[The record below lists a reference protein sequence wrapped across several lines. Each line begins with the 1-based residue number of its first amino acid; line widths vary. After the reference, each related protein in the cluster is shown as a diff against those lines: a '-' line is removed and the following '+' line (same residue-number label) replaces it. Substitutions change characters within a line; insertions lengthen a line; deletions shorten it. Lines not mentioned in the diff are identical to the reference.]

1 MKIVGMVLLF
11 LIWTGL
17 PQILLFPRFIHSM
30 WDKPIGKIYFTIWI
44 LSFAIV
50 VYILFNSPEYWLE
63 CGKCRLELA
72 RIIFALLLPNFVM
85 AFWILQ
91 IWLSSIS
98 RKIRTYKYVSLS
110 LFSWLIFITY
120 FAFITSGFYLSQI

>member
-1 MKIVGMVLLF
+1 MKIVSMFLL
-11 LIWTGL
+11 LLLWTGL

-30 WDKPIGKIYFTIWI
+30 WEKPIGKIYLTIWI

-50 VYILFNSPEYWLE
+50 IYILFNSPEYWLE
-63 CGKCRLELA
+63 CGKCRLELT
-72 RIIFALLLPNFVM
+72 RTILTLLLPNFVM

-91 IWLSSIS
+91 IWLSNIN
-98 RKIRTYKYVSLS
+98 RKLRTYRYVS
-110 LFSWLIFITY
+110 LFSWLIFIAY